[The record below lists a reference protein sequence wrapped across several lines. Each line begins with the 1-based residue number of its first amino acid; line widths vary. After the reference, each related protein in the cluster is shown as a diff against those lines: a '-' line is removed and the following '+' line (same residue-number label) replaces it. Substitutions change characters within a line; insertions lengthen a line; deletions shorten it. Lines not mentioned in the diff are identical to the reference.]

1 LERQLLGK
9 ALGKVLGKVLGA
21 GQVCIDS
28 KMRHSN
34 GSTQSERLI
43 SIILKT
49 GSNGFKIPFSP
60 QFCAGKR
67 NVNRQSQKFKTSR
80 RPSQITHNTPHNEQ
94 TVDNEQKKRS
104 RLIVYYSC

>member
-60 QFCAGKR
+60 HFALEKGTSI
-67 NVNRQSQKFKTSR
+67 VNRKNSKQVGVHHKSLITRHTMSR
-80 RPSQITHNTPHNEQ
+80 Q
-94 TVDNEQKKRS
+94 
-104 RLIVYYSC
+104 